1 MTTQNNILLIV
12 KQNRGIDYNAL
23 LTKISPN
30 YASIN
35 SARAALSRA
44 MKDAVAFGLVIK
56 QKNAFFLTQKGEL
69 SLSTELKNELL
80 IKLNKTINVKDPVS
94 EIDSIVK
101 QLHTLIERSKQD
113 TDLVKAAR
121 GSTDFF
127 ISDLNEINRNLTER
141 SKHLDYLINVF
152 GSQIDTLKGMNFNDS
167 QTFSLNEENFNQLLK
182 ISEKTDFQQ
191 LIIETNDTIFL
202 ESLAEKHS
210 IKTKS
215 GSLFLPSNKL
225 LDCLQEIKKYF
236 LTDVT
241 KNIRL
246 NLGSIKLYI
255 SFPRLTIIGSFN
267 EVKELVEFLDLKK

>member
-12 KQNRGIDYNAL
+12 KQNKGIDYNAL

-44 MKDAVAFGLVIK
+44 MKDAMAFGLVLK
-56 QKNAFFLTQKGEL
+56 QNNAFFLTQKGEL

-94 EIDSIVK
+94 EIDLIVK

-127 ISDLNEINRNLTER
+127 ISDLNEISRQLTER
-141 SKHLDYLINVF
+141 SKHFDYLINVF
-152 GSQIDTLKGMNFNDS
+152 GSQIESLKGMNFNDS
-167 QTFSLNEENFNQLLK
+167 QTFSLNEENFGKLLK
-182 ISEKTDFQQ
+182 IAEKSEFQQ
-191 LIIETNDTIFL
+191 LILESNDPIFL
-202 ESLAEKHS
+202 ESLAEKHGT
-210 IKTKS
+210 KTKS
-215 GSLFLPSNKL
+215 GSLFLASAKL
-225 LDCLQEIKKYF
+225 LDSLQEIKKYF

-241 KNIRL
+241 NNIRL
-246 NLGSIKLYI
+246 NLGSIKI
-255 SFPRLTIIGSFN
+255 FIGFPRLTIIGPFN
-267 EVKELVEFLDLKK
+267 ETKELTEFLGLKK

>member
-44 MKDAVAFGLVIK
+44 MKDAMAFGLVVK
-56 QKNAFFLTQKGEL
+56 QNNAFFLTQKGEL
-69 SLSTELKNELL
+69 SLSTQLKNDLL
-80 IKLNKTINVKDPVS
+80 IRLNKTINVKDPVS

-113 TDLVKAAR
+113 TDLLKAAR
-121 GSTDFF
+121 GSTDFHL
-127 ISDLNEINRNLTER
+127 SDLSEINRQLSER
-141 SKHLDYLINVF
+141 TKHFEYLINIF
-152 GSQIDTLKGMNFNDS
+152 SSQIDALKAMNFNDS
-167 QTFSLNEENFNQLLK
+167 QTFSLNDANFSKLTKL
-182 ISEKTDFQQ
+182 SEKADLQQ
-191 LIIETNDTIFL
+191 FMLESNDTIFI

-215 GSLFLPSNKL
+215 GNLFLPSNKII
-225 LDCLQEIKKYF
+225 DALQEI
-236 LTDVT
+236 
-241 KNIRL
+241 
-246 NLGSIKLYI
+246 
-255 SFPRLTIIGSFN
+255 
-267 EVKELVEFLDLKK
+267 

>member
-23 LTKISPN
+23 LTKIASN
-30 YASIN
+30 YASVN

-44 MKDAVAFGLVIK
+44 MKDAMAFGLVIK
-56 QKNAFFLTQKGEL
+56 QNNAFFLTQKGEL

-121 GSTDFF
+121 GSTDFY
-127 ISDLNEINRNLTER
+127 IADLNEINRQLIER
-141 SKHLDYLINVF
+141 TKHFDYLTNVF
-152 GSQIDTLKGMNFNDS
+152 GSQIETLKGMNFNDS
-167 QTFSLNEENFNQLLK
+167 QTFSLNEENFLK
-182 ISEKTDFQQ
+182 LMKIAEKTDIQQ
-191 LIIETNDTIFL
+191 VIIESNDTIFL

-210 IKTKS
+210 TKTKS
-215 GSLFLPSNKL
+215 NNLFLPSNKL
-225 LDCLQEIKKYF
+225 LDSLQEIKKYF

-241 KNIRL
+241 KNIRM
-246 NLGSIKLYI
+246 NLGSIKI
-255 SFPRLTIIGSFN
+255 FIGFPRLTIIGSFN
-267 EVKELVEFLDLKK
+267 EVKELTEFLGLKK